1 MKKEKIYSI
10 CGTLLLIDQLLKIII
25 DMKLKLNQ
33 RISIIP
39 NFFSIYYVRNT
50 GAAFSILKDQ
60 RYLFIGIAFI
70 TFFLLQRYI
79 SKTKITKKLEII
91 SLGLLMG
98 GLVGNLIDRLLYG
111 YVIDYLSFNFFGYS
125 FPIFN
130 IADIGIVIGII
141 LFSIHIMKTPKEH

>member
-141 LFSIHIMKTPKEH
+141 LFSIYIMKTPKEH

>member
-1 MKKEKIYSI
+1 
-10 CGTLLLIDQLLKIII
+10 
-25 DMKLKLNQ
+25 MKLKLNQ

-50 GAAFSILKDQ
+50 GAAFSILKDH

-79 SKTKITKKLEII
+79 SKTKITKKLEIV

-141 LFSIHIMKTPKEH
+141 LFSIYIMKTPKEH

>member
-141 LFSIHIMKTPKEH
+141 LFSIYIMKTPKGH